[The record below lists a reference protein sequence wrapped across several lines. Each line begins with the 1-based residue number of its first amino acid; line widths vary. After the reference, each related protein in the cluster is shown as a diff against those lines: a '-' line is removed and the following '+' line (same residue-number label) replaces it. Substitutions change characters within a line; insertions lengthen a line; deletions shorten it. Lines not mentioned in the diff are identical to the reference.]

1 MSFPSGWARLPGPA
15 DFLQTLIDL
24 IMESSYVVA
33 VLTPES
39 PPDDWLA
46 VEVADRIAC
55 ESGLRWEAVQS
66 ADENAANPREFMAA
80 RVDGRVR
87 PSLFFG

>member
-1 MSFPSGWARLPGPA
+1 M
-15 DFLQTLIDL
+15 
-24 IMESSYVVA
+24 

-66 ADENAANPREFMAA
+66 ADENAANPRELVAA
-80 RVDGRVR
+80 RMGGAGATDLVLWVR
-87 PSLFFG
+87 LS